1 MRLGRAGKA
10 GPVARLSR
18 LSAHRSGEDRVND
31 FRLAKD
37 VRPTRY
43 QLHFLLDLERW
54 TFRAEG
60 VISLRL
66 VKPARTITLHSVECD
81 IKTGRDVAE
90 VRYDAESQTATLT
103 LAKELPAGMADLR
116 LDWSREIAAK

>member
-1 MRLGRAGKA
+1 M
-10 GPVARLSR
+10 
-18 LSAHRSGEDRVND
+18 ND

-60 VISLRL
+60 VISLKL
-66 VKPARTITLHSVECD
+66 AKPAREVTLHSVDID
-81 IKTGRDVAE
+81 IKTGRDVAGATHDE
-90 VRYDAESQTATLT
+90 ESQTATLK
-103 LAKELPAGMADLR
+103 LAKELPAGTADLR
-116 LDWSREIAAK
+116 LEWSGEIAE